1 MRKYLGRRAA
11 YAAGTLLGVS
21 VIIFVVLRIL
31 PGDPLVAILGVEGHA
46 RMSKEDRVRIMAD
59 LGLSDPLPVQY
70 GRWLVDIAAGR
81 LGKSFFRGDTV
92 AELIAHR
99 GPISAEIGLLALVIS
114 WLVGLPVGIL
124 SAFKPNSVP
133 DGVARTL
140 SVLFIAIPGFWL
152 GILIV
157 LALLFW
163 FGYKAPIVIVH
174 VWQDPWQN
182 FQQVLGP
189 AVVLGLAQGA
199 YIARMSRSCLL
210 EVIGE
215 DFVRTARA
223 KGLRESLIVFRH
235 ALPNALLP
243 VITISGVL
251 LGFVLGG
258 SVAVE
263 QAFGVPGLGRALV
276 TAVVERDIIVV
287 QNLVLLYAS
296 IFVVVN
302 VLVDL
307 SYAWLD
313 PRIRFPGKPGALLY
327 ARELT
332 PRHGPQ
338 TDQANGATPPSDS
351 PGQRSERPG
360 KPGALLYLHGA
371 IPLRPPEHPGGGR
384 RPGGRL
390 HRFRGGG
397 GSAARAARPAQGR
410 LQAHERLRCSRR
422 ATRSRPTSGA

>member
-1 MRKYLGRRAA
+1 VKKYLARRAA
-11 YAAGTLLGVS
+11 YAAVTLLGVS
-21 VIIFVVLRIL
+21 ICIFVVLRIL

-46 RMSKEDRVRIMAD
+46 RMTPADRARIMAD
-59 LGLSDPLPVQY
+59 LGLSDPLTIQY
-70 GRWLVDIAAGR
+70 VRWLGDIAAGD

-99 GPISAEIGLLALVIS
+99 GPISAEIGVLALAVS
-114 WLVGLPVGIL
+114 WLIGLPIGIL

-152 GILIV
+152 GMLIV
-157 LALLFW
+157 LGLLFW
-163 FGYKAPIVIVH
+163 FGYKAPITIAQL
-174 VWQDPWQN
+174 WQDPWSNAQI
-182 FQQVLGP
+182 VVGP
-189 AVVLGLAQGA
+189 AIVLGLAQGA

-223 KGLRESLIVFRH
+223 KGLREGLIVMRH

-276 TAVVERDIIVV
+276 TAVIERDIIVV
-287 QNLVLLYAS
+287 QNLVLLYAV

-313 PRIRFPGKPGALLY
+313 PRIRYG
-327 ARELT
+327 
-332 PRHGPQ
+332 
-338 TDQANGATPPSDS
+338 
-351 PGQRSERPG
+351 
-360 KPGALLYLHGA
+360 
-371 IPLRPPEHPGGGR
+371 
-384 RPGGRL
+384 
-390 HRFRGGG
+390 
-397 GSAARAARPAQGR
+397 
-410 LQAHERLRCSRR
+410 
-422 ATRSRPTSGA
+422 

>member
-1 MRKYLGRRAA
+1 VRKYLARRAI
-11 YAAGTLLGVS
+11 YAAVTLLGVS
-21 VIIFVVLRIL
+21 LSIFAILRVL

-46 RMSKEDRVRIMAD
+46 QMKPADRVRIMAD
-59 LGLSDPLPVQY
+59 LGLSDPLPIQY
-70 GRWLVDIAAGR
+70 VRWLGDIGAGK

-92 AELIAHR
+92 AELIRHR
-99 GPISAEIGLLALVIS
+99 GPISAEIGVLALMVS

-124 SAFKPNSVP
+124 SAFRPNSLP
-133 DGVARTL
+133 DGLARAL

-152 GILIV
+152 GILVV

-163 FGYKAPIVIVH
+163 FGYKAPIIIVQL
-174 VWQDPWQN
+174 WQSPWQN
-182 FQQVLGP
+182 FQIVAGP
-189 AVVLGLAQGA
+189 ALVLGLAQGA

-210 EVIGE
+210 EVISE

-223 KGLRESLIVFRH
+223 KGVREWLVVMRH

-276 TAVVERDIIVV
+276 TAVIERDIIVV
-287 QNLVLLYAS
+287 QNLVLFYAV
-296 IFVVVN
+296 IFVAVN

-313 PRIRFPGKPGALLY
+313 PRIRYG
-327 ARELT
+327 
-332 PRHGPQ
+332 
-338 TDQANGATPPSDS
+338 
-351 PGQRSERPG
+351 
-360 KPGALLYLHGA
+360 
-371 IPLRPPEHPGGGR
+371 
-384 RPGGRL
+384 
-390 HRFRGGG
+390 
-397 GSAARAARPAQGR
+397 
-410 LQAHERLRCSRR
+410 
-422 ATRSRPTSGA
+422 